1 MAVLHERGLLAM
13 ARRALFALALA
24 LACAGGSLADED
36 DEEEARDPVM
46 ERLLDKVFEGDVEGV
61 QAALDDGADPDA
73 VGEPEGWSVLMR
85 AVHKSTP
92 EVIKLLV
99 ESGAQVNRLKKGGGS
114 ALLYAA
120 EWGKLAAASAL
131 LEAGADPN
139 AKSNVKEASVGPT
152 GQRGT
157 SGGNCPIHAATWSGN
172 VEMVKLL
179 LEHGADPKKA
189 NEDGKTPRSI
199 AVDNGILRMIKVL
212 DPNDEPR
219 PEDKTGCEDYHDC
232 ASCTG
237 AEVPEGHRGCS
248 WCMAMPRTG
257 KPACVLDK
265 PRICSHK
272 DNHIGKAVPGSEC
285 PAEDDPR
292 FAYVRS
298 APPICPSNAVV

>member
-1 MAVLHERGLLAM
+1 
-13 ARRALFALALA
+13 
-24 LACAGGSLADED
+24 
-36 DEEEARDPVM
+36 
-46 ERLLDKVFEGDVEGV
+46 
-61 QAALDDGADPDA
+61 
-73 VGEPEGWSVLMR
+73 MR
-85 AVHKSTP
+85 H
-92 EVIKLLV
+92 
-99 ESGAQVNRLKKGGGS
+99 
-114 ALLYAA
+114 
-120 EWGKLAAASAL
+120 
-131 LEAGADPN
+131 
-139 AKSNVKEASVGPT
+139 
-152 GQRGT
+152 
-157 SGGNCPIHAATWSGN
+157 
-172 VEMVKLL
+172 
-179 LEHGADPKKA
+179 
-189 NEDGKTPRSI
+189 GKTPRSI

-292 FAYVRS
+292 FAYEEKDEL
-298 APPICPSNAVV
+298 